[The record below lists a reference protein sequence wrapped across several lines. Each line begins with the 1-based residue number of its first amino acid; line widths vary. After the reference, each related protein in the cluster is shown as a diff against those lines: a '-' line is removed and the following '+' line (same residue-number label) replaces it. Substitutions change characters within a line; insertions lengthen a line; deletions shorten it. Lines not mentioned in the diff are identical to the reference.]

1 MNYIFY
7 PGCSMHASALEY
19 QTSML
24 AVLKELGAQV
34 KELDDWTCC
43 GASVASV
50 MSDLLGLAL
59 PARNLALAEAADGN
73 GQGQATPLLVGCSA
87 CYTNFRRV
95 SLAAANPATLSR
107 INQVLEVEKLTYR
120 NKIQTRHLLDVL
132 ANDFGAEQIAAHVK
146 RPLTGLK
153 VAPYYGCQTV
163 RPYSPYD
170 DSQHPTSMV
179 GIIEALGATVYHH
192 SHEATCCGTALLTTK
207 PHTGYEIVGQ
217 ILDAASPADCL
228 AVVCPMCHLNLD
240 SYQDKASQALDKP
253 LRIPVLFLPQLMGLA
268 FGLPDSDLQLNREL
282 VSVAPVLAK
291 LAASAQPVPA

>member
-1 MNYIFY
+1 MKYIFY
-7 PGCSMHASALEY
+7 PGCSMHGSAIEY
-19 QTSML
+19 QSSML
-24 AVLKELGAQV
+24 AVLKELGAEIQ
-34 KELDDWTCC
+34 ELNDWTCC

-73 GQGQATPLLVGCSA
+73 RPMLVGCSA

-95 SLAAANPATLSR
+95 SVAAANPATLNK
-107 INQVLEVEKLTYR
+107 INQVLEVEKLTYQ

-132 ANDFGAEQIAAHVK
+132 ANDFGAEKIAAHVK

-163 RPYSPYD
+163 RPYAPYD

-179 GIIEALGATVYHH
+179 RILEAIGATVYHH
-192 SHEATCCGTALLTTK
+192 SHEAICCGTALLTTK

-228 AVVCPMCHLNLD
+228 AAVCPMCHLNLD
-240 SYQDKASQALDKP
+240 SYQDKASHVLGKP
-253 LRIPVLFLPQLMGLA
+253 IQIPVLFLPQLIGLA
-268 FGLPDSDLQLNREL
+268 FGLPESDLLLKRE
-282 VSVAPVLAK
+282 VVPVDSVLAK
-291 LAASAQPVPA
+291 LPAQ